1 MDSKG
6 AEDKQ
11 TRKVMTIYV
20 VFTLRVMLTGFIC
33 QEEKWTR
40 FNKLRKMYPEHTLEI
55 VTVKASGVVDVETA
69 IKPKSKK
76 GSSRRRSEIMEMNEN
91 A

>member
-1 MDSKG
+1 
-6 AEDKQ
+6 
-11 TRKVMTIYV
+11 
-20 VFTLRVMLTGFIC
+20 
-33 QEEKWTR
+33 
-40 FNKLRKMYPEHTLEI
+40 MYPEHTLET

-76 GSSRRRSEIMEMNEN
+76 GSSRRRSEITEMNEN